1 MYFVDTNIWLE
12 YLLDQE
18 KAIECEKFLKV
29 TPDKLIYISDFALAS
44 IGIITTKKS
53 NTLIYEEFLK
63 DTFKNGEV
71 NLISLTLSDQF
82 KLLENIR
89 SYKLD
94 FDDAYQLTCVNKYNL
109 TLVSFDS
116 DFDKS
121 PVKRKVPSE
130 LIT

>member
-1 MYFVDTNIWLE
+1 M
-12 YLLDQE
+12 DQE

-109 TLVSFDS
+109 TLVT
-116 DFDKS
+116 
-121 PVKRKVPSE
+121 
-130 LIT
+130 L